1 MRLAN
6 DSARVR
12 VPATSGNLGPG
23 FDCMGMAHDI
33 WDEVEVLLTTGA
45 TRVEI
50 EGEGADV
57 LPRDESH
64 LILVTLKRVLDLAG
78 IAYGGFDLHCVNKI
92 QQGRGLGSSAAAVVA
107 GLMLARGL
115 VDEPEL
121 LSDDV
126 LLTLA
131 TDFEGHP
138 DNAAPAIYGGAVVA
152 WTEKP
157 DSEDTTGAFVTTSDG
172 LCAKAAP
179 IALDSSLQTTLL
191 VPNAELA
198 TSIARSL
205 LPQEVP
211 HGDAAFNVSRAAMLV
226 LALEGRQDL
235 LLTATEERLHQ
246 NYRADSMPASMNLLK
261 SLRAKGFPVVISGA
275 GPSLLVFGAL
285 DSQARQYAASQGFAA
300 YDSGYTPGA
309 QLV

>member
-1 MRLAN
+1 MRLAK
-6 DSARVR
+6 DRAHVR

-33 WDEVEVLLTTGA
+33 WDDIEVCLTTGA

-64 LILVTLKRVLDLAG
+64 LIIVALKRALDVAG
-78 IAYGGFDLHCVNKI
+78 IAYGGFDLHCVNRI
-92 QQGRGLGSSAAAVVA
+92 RQGRGLGSSAAAVVA

-121 LSDDV
+121 LSDEV

-138 DNAAPAIYGGAVVA
+138 DNAAPAIYGGAVVT
-152 WTEKP
+152 WTEAA
-157 DSEDTTGAFVTTSDG
+157 DETATYSTHDG

-179 IALDSSLQTTLL
+179 IQLAENLRTTLL
-191 VPNAELA
+191 VPDFELA
-198 TSIARSL
+198 TSLARSV
-205 LPQEVP
+205 LPESVP
-211 HGDAAFNVSRAAMLV
+211 HKDAAFNASRAAMLV
-226 LALEGRQDL
+226 LALEGRSDMFMQ
-235 LLTATEERLHQ
+235 ATGERLHQ
-246 NYRADSMPASMNLLK
+246 DYRADSMRPSIELMQE
-261 SLRAKGFPVVISGA
+261 LRDAGYPTVVSGA
-275 GPSLLVFGAL
+275 GPSLLVFGEL
-285 DSQARQYAASQGFAA
+285 SPQERQYAAGKGFAA

-309 QLV
+309 QIL